1 MTFDVD
7 FILYLSRY
15 TMETALLVAAPML
28 LITMFMGILISLF
41 QTVTQL
47 RDATFTIVPKLLAMS
62 IATLVFGNWMLQ
74 LIMKFTIEIFNQ
86 LQVYGQ

>member
-28 LITMFMGILISLF
+28 LITMFMGVIISLF

>member
-1 MTFDVD
+1 
-7 FILYLSRY
+7 
-15 TMETALLVAAPML
+15 METALLVAAPML